1 MKIHVRAAVLLL
13 SALSLAAPLVSAQDR
28 AQDKKGWLK
37 SDTTVTDD
45 PRRVP
50 IPATPRGFHGTLV
63 ITGGRIFDGTGAAA
77 RAGSVVIKG
86 NHIFAVLPEGSKDW
100 PAEATVIDAGGKTL
114 MPGLIDMH
122 THITY
127 TEPGLPPDIGM
138 SLSDATLRGAE
149 RLRFYLES
157 GITSIRDVAST
168 GDAPFRL
175 KEWVNEGRIPGP
187 RVFAAGQLITGTGGH
202 AAETLSHSSPLYG
215 SVREASGP
223 SDWREAVREQFKR
236 GADVIKIASHFSRDE
251 VKAAIEEAHAL
262 GLRVTCDC
270 ETFYIQWAVEAG
282 IDCIEHPLP
291 RTDETIK
298 LMAEKGVYSVPTQIP
313 YIYIFD
319 LSGGY
324 YETTSRRFTFSK
336 EANLEL
342 VRKMKAAGIK
352 LGVGTDLVSNWF
364 RYLPAPYISE
374 LKQFVKLGYSPGEAL
389 VAATK
394 TNSEILDM
402 NDKLGTLEPGKLADL
417 IVVDGKPDSNLDDL
431 ARIDM
436 VIRDGLIVVRGG
448 QVVIPRHTPE
458 TAPDAKE
465 AAPDPSK
472 RPFPK

>member
-1 MKIHVRAAVLLL
+1 MKAYVKAAALLVF
-13 SALSLAAPLVSAQDR
+13 ALLFVTRGVSAQER

-37 SDTTVTDD
+37 PETTVTDD

-50 IPATPRGFHGTLV
+50 VPPTPRGFNGTLV
-63 ITGGRIFDGTGAAA
+63 VTGGRIFDGTGAPA

-86 NHIFAVLPEGSKDW
+86 NHIAAMLPEGSKDW
-100 PAEATVIDAGGKTL
+100 PSDATVINVGGKTV

-127 TEPGLPPDIGM
+127 TEPGLPADVAT

-175 KEWVNEGRIPGP
+175 KAWVNEGRIPGP
-187 RVFAAGQLITGTGGH
+187 RVFAAGQLITGIGGH
-202 AAETLSHSSPLYG
+202 AAETLSPSSPLFG
-215 SVREASGP
+215 SVREATGP
-223 SDWREAVREQFKR
+223 DEWRQAVREQFKR

-291 RTDETIK
+291 RTEQTIK
-298 LMAEKGVYSVPTQIP
+298 LMADKGVYSVPTQIP

-324 YETTSRRFTFSK
+324 YDTTSRRFSFS
-336 EANLEL
+336 EAANLEL
-342 VRKMKAAGIK
+342 VKKMKAAGIK
-352 LGVGTDLVSNWF
+352 MGVGTDLVSNWF

-374 LKQFVKLGYSPGEAL
+374 LKQFVKTGYSNSEAL
-389 VAATK
+389 VAATR

-402 NDKLGTLEPGKLADL
+402 SDKLGTLEPGKLADL
-417 IVVDGKPDSNLDDL
+417 IVVDGQPDANLDDL
-431 ARIDM
+431 AKIDI
-436 VIRDGLIVVRGG
+436 VIRDGLVAVKDG
-448 QVVIPRHTPE
+448 QVVIPRHRP
-458 TAPDAKE
+458 
-465 AAPDPSK
+465 AAPPDVKGTADPSK